1 MYRHFFVYDGLH
13 SSLCALYFAICLVF
27 ISKPNYKIMV
37 ITINPILVVLLITI
51 RLPVL
56 SNYFFHV
63 RQFNYTTCVIE
74 LFTLCNTVTH
84 VV

>member
-1 MYRHFFVYDGLH
+1 
-13 SSLCALYFAICLVF
+13 
-27 ISKPNYKIMV
+27 MV

-56 SNYFFHV
+56 SNLLFHV
-63 RQFNYTTCVIE
+63 MQFNYTTCVIE